1 MPSRY
6 TVGTVGCAKAQLEE
20 LVADDLGSPQ
30 RVLSAADAA
39 AVIVGI
45 VIGGG
50 IFALPSLVAG
60 MTGTLSW
67 FLAAWIAGGL
77 ISVIGALCYAELACT
92 YPDAGGDYHFLT
104 RAFGQDAAFLFA
116 WARLLVIQTG
126 SIAVQAFI
134 IGDYASE
141 VVSLGAYSS
150 AIYAAAVVILLTGL
164 NMAGIS
170 FGKYTQNILS
180 AAVVVGLL
188 MVALAGIVYL
198 VRGGELR
205 LTQSAGPGGAMIGLA
220 MVFVLFTFG
229 GWNEGAYLS
238 AEMRGDRRSILRA
251 LLLGLGIV
259 TAIYLLANLAF
270 VATLG
275 LDGMASSRA
284 VAADTLRAAFGDWGA
299 RALSLVVIV
308 AVLSTINATV
318 FTGGRSGYALGRDFP
333 LLGFLG
339 QWRREGST
347 PANALL
353 VQGIIALVLVG
364 AGAAMR
370 KGVSSMVEYTAP
382 VFWTFFLLAGI
393 SLIVMRFRDP
403 RADRPF
409 RVPLYPVTPLL
420 FCAACGYMLW
430 SSLTYHGVWALVGVG
445 VVALGVPVLLAAR
458 RRPEPRGFAVI
469 QPTEET

>member
-1 MPSRY
+1 M
-6 TVGTVGCAKAQLEE
+6 
-20 LVADDLGSPQ
+20 ADDPGRPQ

-60 MTGTLSW
+60 MTGTLGW
-67 FLAAWIAGGL
+67 FLAAWVAGGL

-92 YPDAGGDYHFLT
+92 YPDAGGDYHFLM

-116 WARLLVIQTG
+116 WARLVVIQTG

-141 VVSLGAYSS
+141 VLSLGAYST
-150 AIYAAAVVILLTGL
+150 AIYAAVVVILLTGV

-170 FGKYTQNILS
+170 FGKFTQNILA
-180 AAVVVGLL
+180 AAVVIGLL
-188 MVALAGIVYL
+188 MVVLAGVVYL
-198 VRGGELR
+198 ARGGELR
-205 LTQSAGPGGAMIGLA
+205 LTHSAGPGGAMIGLA

-275 LDGMASSRA
+275 LDGMAGSRA
-284 VAADTLRAAFGDWGA
+284 VAADTLRAAFGEWGA
-299 RALSLVVIV
+299 RGLSLVVIV

-420 FCAACGYMLW
+420 FCAVCGYMLW
-430 SSLTYHGVWALVGVG
+430 SSLNYHGAWALVGLG

-469 QPTEET
+469 QPTEEP